1 MKGERTFYGKFL
13 KNIFLLYLLSTAYIK
28 KSGNV

>member
-1 MKGERTFYGKFL
+1 MKGARTFYGKFL

-28 KSGNV
+28 KKW